1 MNADR
6 DFILKEAQEIGKAI
20 DLIEPLLSKSPL
32 DRYEII
38 ALGTLLQNVYTG
50 IEHVLRCRLQ
60 MLGAEPP
67 RSDNW
72 HKDLLQAAMAH
83 ALIESAEYPV
93 LRDLLLYRHR
103 HVHGYGH
110 MLDES
115 RLKQLAEAVP
125 SACRG
130 CVARLSASA
139 S

>member
-6 DFILKEAQEIGKAI
+6 EFILKEAQEIGKAI
-20 DLIEPLLSKSPL
+20 DLIEPLLSKTSL
-32 DRYEII
+32 DRYETI

-50 IEHVLRCRLQ
+50 IEHILRCRLQ

-67 RSDNW
+67 RSENW
-72 HKDLLQAAMAH
+72 HKDLLRAAMAH
-83 ALIESAEYPV
+83 ALIEPAEYPI
-93 LRDLLLYRHR
+93 LRDMLLYRHR

-115 RLKQLAEAVP
+115 RLKQLAESVP
-125 SACRG
+125 SACRA
-130 CVARLSASA
+130 CAERLSASA